1 LSAVSDGQDM
11 LGCEEDEEEGEKA
24 EDVWLCAITT
34 GS

>member
-1 LSAVSDGQDM
+1 MLYFSM

-24 EDVWLCAITT
+24 EDAWPCAITT